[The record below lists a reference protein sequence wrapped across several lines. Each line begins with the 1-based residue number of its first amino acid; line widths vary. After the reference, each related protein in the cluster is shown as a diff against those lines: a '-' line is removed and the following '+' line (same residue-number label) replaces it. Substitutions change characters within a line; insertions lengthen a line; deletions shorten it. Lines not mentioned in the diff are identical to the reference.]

1 MFDRQK
7 FYEDMGSFISSHQA
21 SGKKF
26 AVLLININHFRQINI
41 VYGYEAGDILLQEFA
56 NRLKQLSREQDYIA
70 RVGNS
75 EFILLLPEILNE
87 GHANLAAH
95 KLLSSLAEPF
105 DLGSHKH
112 KLTADMGIAF
122 YPDHADDV
130 QGLIQKAEMALLDA
144 RHGIKQHAI
153 YSEKTQESDFNI
165 WDIEVEL
172 ENALAGDEFELYF
185 QPQVYLQTGELY
197 GVEAL
202 IRWKNPERGYIRPQI
217 FIPVAEK
224 SGQIHG
230 ITSWTINAALRLSS
244 QWPRMKAPIKVAV
257 NLSTRVLADPDLV
270 DAISS
275 ALSIWGTDRKNL
287 TLEVT
292 ESALMDEMT
301 SSFIALDDLK
311 ALGLNISIDDFGTGY
326 SSMSYFKNI
335 PASELKIDQTFVCY
349 MLENSMDQHIV
360 KTVVEMAHGFDLKVV
375 AEGIENIE
383 TLHALRDLGC
393 DIGQGYYL
401 AKPMPQEAFIRW
413 LEHYDASEV
422 RESIAAG

>member
-1 MFDRQK
+1 M
-7 FYEDMGSFISSHQA
+7 SHQS

-26 AVLLININHFRQINI
+26 AVVLINLNHFRQINI

-56 NRLKQLSREQDYIA
+56 NRLKHLTREQDYIA
-70 RVGNS
+70 RMGNS
-75 EFILLLPEILNE
+75 EFVLLLPEILNE

-95 KLLSSLAEPF
+95 KLLTSLENPF
-105 DLGSHKH
+105 DLGAHKH
-112 KLTADMGIAF
+112 KLTADMGISF
-122 YPDHADDV
+122 YPDHASDV

-153 YSEKTQESDFNI
+153 YSEKTQETDFNI

-172 ENALAGDEFELYF
+172 ENALSGDEFELYF

-202 IRWKNPERGYIRPQI
+202 IRWKNPERGYIRPQL
-217 FIPVAEK
+217 FIPVSEK

-230 ITSWTINAALRLSS
+230 ITSWTINTALRLSS
-244 QWPRMKAPIKVAV
+244 QWPRMKTPIKVAV

-292 ESALMDEMT
+292 ESALMDEMA
-301 SSFIALDDLK
+301 SSFIALDNLK

-401 AKPMPQEAFIRW
+401 ARPMPQEAFIRW
-413 LEHYDASEV
+413 LENYDASEV